1 MICQM
6 ENLEVRPEGAVCK
19 LKETGGPKTKSSGHW
34 ARLGKGDIT
43 IDSAADESCWPR
55 DCGGAFEVRPSEK
68 KLRLRAA
75 NGAEMQHD
83 GEKDV
88 TFRPD
93 DSTGVLG
100 LTFQV
105 TEVKKALAAVWRLAE
120 HGNIIQFGPR
130 ADQNFIM
137 NLSTQQKIPLHKKGG
152 SYVMQVEFM
161 KWIADEPTPHEANQV
176 FQGQAQ

>member
-1 MICQM
+1 MKWKIW
-6 ENLEVRPEGAVCK
+6 K
-19 LKETGGPKTKSSGHW
+19 FDLKELFASGNKEAKRRTNH
-34 ARLGKGDIT
+34 LDIEPGSERERSQST
-43 IDSAADESCWPR
+43 VQQMR
-55 DCGGAFEVRPSEK
+55 DCGGAFEIRPSDR

-88 TFRPD
+88 TFRHD
-93 DSTGVLG
+93 DSSGILG

-120 HGNIIQFGPR
+120 HGNIIQFGPE
-130 ADQNFIM
+130 AEQNFIM
-137 NLSTQQKIPLHKKGG
+137 NLSTQQKIPLHKRGG

-161 KWIADEPTPHEANQV
+161 KWITEEPTPREANQV
-176 FQGQAQ
+176 FQGQAK